1 MPVLLAIDL
10 LGAQAHQK
18 RTNPH
23 ASAALWEDFSELVL
37 DTAESL
43 DCPAELIGTIRQS
56 SVVLEC
62 QTIKTALA
70 LGRRLFRRAWLE
82 TRTPHDLRLWLRG
95 CITAGKLGT
104 DPTQIAPSKLLP
116 GIQKDVLNPSVQKA
130 VSQLRS
136 GYRGMRILI
145 DQDLLDDQL
154 RGVFRIPLGRLGV
167 IPFRRMNFTPY
178 PKSLHS
184 RFQDFL
190 WMADN
195 GTEWAQYNL
204 RMKQRMLWSAE
215 DNSEFVQAAATQV
228 VFHECDAI
236 LQSVH
241 RKNQT
246 RREDRP
252 EQEQPQVAESPAKD
266 SAEEGL
272 AEGSAEA

>member
-1 MPVLLAIDL
+1 ESLESPADL
-10 LGAQAHQK
+10 LG
-18 RTNPH
+18 
-23 ASAALWEDFSELVL
+23 S
-37 DTAESL
+37 
-43 DCPAELIGTIRQS
+43 IRQN
-56 SVVLEC
+56 SVVLQC
-62 QTIKTALA
+62 PCVKTALA

-82 TRTPHDLRLWLRG
+82 TRTPHDKRLWLRG
-95 CITAGKLGT
+95 CITVGEVTPDGA
-104 DPTQIAPSKLLP
+104 QVAASELLP
-116 GIQKDVLNPSVQKA
+116 GVQKYAPSPSVQKA
-130 VSQLRS
+130 VSHLRA
-136 GYRGMRILI
+136 GFRGMRILI
-145 DQDLLDDQL
+145 DEELLDDQL

-178 PKSLHS
+178 PKSLNQ

-195 GTEWAQYNL
+195 GAEWAQYNV
-204 RMKQRMLWSAE
+204 RMKQRMLWSVE
-215 DNSEFVQAAATQV
+215 DHSEFVQAAATQV

-252 EQEQPQVAESPAKD
+252 AADAPEAARDIAEKP
-266 SAEEGL
+266 

>member
-1 MPVLLAIDL
+1 MPVLLTMDL

-23 ASAALWEDFSELVL
+23 ASKALWEDFSDLIV

-43 DCPAELIGTIRQS
+43 ESPTELLGTIRQGS
-56 SVVLEC
+56 LVLQC
-62 QTIKTALA
+62 PCVKTALA
-70 LGRRLFRRAWLE
+70 LGRRMFRRAWLE

-95 CITAGKLGT
+95 CITVGEVGSEA
-104 DPTQIAPSKLLP
+104 TQAAASRLLP
-116 GIQKDVLNPSVQKA
+116 GVQKDVPNPSVQKA
-130 VSQLRS
+130 VSHLRS

-145 DQDLLDDQL
+145 AEELLDDQL

-178 PKSLHS
+178 PKSLS
-184 RFQDFL
+184 QRFQDFL

-195 GTEWAQYNL
+195 GAEWAQYNV
-204 RMKQRMLWSAE
+204 RMKQRMLWSVE
-215 DNSEFVQAAATQV
+215 DTSEFVQAAATQV

-252 EQEQPQVAESPAKD
+252 APATP
-266 SAEEGL
+266 EPTEGQ